1 MNAKTYESVQGI
13 GKTGQ
18 TLESFGEA
26 QNQLNAEMLKELRV
40 IQLQTNMLLR
50 QMLEAQTVITKLKEE
65 QVKYILK
72 LSKCE
77 AELESLRQNAAKLSR
92 YEAEIEN
99 LHQEVDRLKLTARLN
114 TNAIDR
120 MTRKANEADE
130 S

>member
-26 QNQLNAEMLKELRV
+26 QNQLNAELMKEMRV
-40 IQLQTNMLLR
+40 LQLQTNMLLR
-50 QMLEAQTVITKLKEE
+50 QMIEAQTEITKLKEE

-77 AELESLRQNAAKLSR
+77 AELESMKQASAKLSR
-92 YEAEIEN
+92 YESELDA
-99 LHQEVDRLKLTARLN
+99 LRQEVDRLKLTARLN
-114 TNAIDR
+114 SNAIERLTHKDD
-120 MTRKANEADE
+120 DE
-130 S
+130 T